1 MTSFPTPTSL
11 PTRLL
16 PHLLTSTF
24 FSFFIFS
31 GLLALLSLLGLALA
45 PSTTFFNFLLNFLLL
60 HPNFQLLL
68 QPQPQLLR
76 LLLPSSFSFHQM
88 LSSPRFLRS
97 MSSSALHRVSTS
109 SSSFLFFLSS
119 QLSLSL
125 SSLFSLL
132 SSQVHGLLKDKT
144 LLKDSAFIAG
154 QWVAATGRKS
164 FNVHGK
170 HSSFLCSFPFSFTT
184 CLVRIDNLSIWCC
197 G

>member
-88 LSSPRFLRS
+88 LSSPRLLRS

-125 SSLFSLL
+125 SSL
-132 SSQVHGLLKDKT
+132 
-144 LLKDSAFIAG
+144 IAG
-154 QWVAATGRKS
+154 PRA
-164 FNVHGK
+164 
-170 HSSFLCSFPFSFTT
+170 P
-184 CLVRIDNLSIWCC
+184 
-197 G
+197 